1 MSETYFW
8 VAALLDQVLNL
19 DLRPNFKIARVLR
32 VPSPKIFDTV
42 PPPDHSRV
50 SGSLPRPP
58 DRLLQKQGVAG
69 PSALALALALA
80 LRMLSGCRKQTA
92 ALFALG
98 GECSTDE
105 MAPLPLTCCSRGLKL
120 GRKRQRAALSKEVL
134 DGTQPGHPSSPYF
147 VRY

>member
-50 SGSLPRPP
+50 SCNLRDPRGSKTR
-58 DRLLQKQGVAG
+58 
-69 PSALALALALA
+69 
-80 LRMLSGCRKQTA
+80 
-92 ALFALG
+92 
-98 GECSTDE
+98 
-105 MAPLPLTCCSRGLKL
+105 
-120 GRKRQRAALSKEVL
+120 
-134 DGTQPGHPSSPYF
+134 DGNRFREPY
-147 VRY
+147 VD

>member
-50 SGSLPRPP
+50 SCNLTRH
-58 DRLLQKQGVAG
+58 GVAEA
-69 PSALALALALA
+69 S
-80 LRMLSGCRKQTA
+80 
-92 ALFALG
+92 
-98 GECSTDE
+98 
-105 MAPLPLTCCSRGLKL
+105 APLLPHLCFSQDLWR
-120 GRKRQRAALSKEVL
+120 S
-134 DGTQPGHPSSPYF
+134 
-147 VRY
+147 

>member
-50 SGSLPRPP
+50 SGSLREPRGSKAR
-58 DRLLQKQGVAG
+58 DG
-69 PSALALALALA
+69 
-80 LRMLSGCRKQTA
+80 
-92 ALFALG
+92 
-98 GECSTDE
+98 
-105 MAPLPLTCCSRGLKL
+105 
-120 GRKRQRAALSKEVL
+120 KRFRE
-134 DGTQPGHPSSPYF
+134 PYID
-147 VRY
+147 

>member
-50 SGSLPRPP
+50 SGSLLDPSTH
-58 DRLLQKQGVAG
+58 GAAA
-69 PSALALALALA
+69 PSALR
-80 LRMLSGCRKQTA
+80 RMRLFSVSLVCA
-92 ALFALG
+92 AGPGPGSRRRRGPSLHAG
-98 GECSTDE
+98 G
-105 MAPLPLTCCSRGLKL
+105 A
-120 GRKRQRAALSKEVL
+120 
-134 DGTQPGHPSSPYF
+134 
-147 VRY
+147 

>member
-50 SGSLPRPP
+50 PLAAWLS
-58 DRLLQKQGVAG
+58 
-69 PSALALALALA
+69 SA
-80 LRMLSGCRKQTA
+80 SHQIGQ
-92 ALFALG
+92 
-98 GECSTDE
+98 
-105 MAPLPLTCCSRGLKL
+105 
-120 GRKRQRAALSKEVL
+120 
-134 DGTQPGHPSSPYF
+134 
-147 VRY
+147 